1 MENLD
6 SDLLRTFVA
15 VTEAGSVTEGAA
27 RIYRSQSATSLQIK
41 RLEAILGQ
49 PVFERHGRGV
59 ILSDTGRR
67 LLPVAQE
74 VTARLDAV
82 LRDISQDAVTG
93 KLRVGIPDD
102 HGRAKLSEIIA
113 AFTRHHPK
121 VELEVTCALSANF
134 PEALDKGSLDLAI
147 FEVKHPSRH
156 EEILYEDPTCWVSS
170 THRTFADDESLPVA
184 LFDHACWWRDAAIT
198 SLKSRG
204 KPYRVVYSSQS
215 VSGVIAAVE
224 AGIAIGLLGRSSL
237 HSGLSVV
244 NETLNFESTPASKL
258 VMASS
263 ERQCSGPID
272 AMKTAIRA
280 AFLASVS
287 ESGRSTKR
295 SE

>member
-1 MENLD
+1 MERLD
-6 SDLLRTFVA
+6 SDLLRTFIAVA
-15 VTEAGSVTEGAA
+15 EAGSVTDGAA

-102 HGRAKLSEIIA
+102 HGRAKLSEIVA

-121 VELEVTCALSANF
+121 VELDVTCALSANF
-134 PEALDKGSLDLAI
+134 PEALEKGSLDLAI
-147 FEVKHPSRH
+147 YEVEHPSSH
-156 EEILYEDPTCWVSS
+156 EEVLYEDPTCWVSS
-170 THRTFADDESLPVA
+170 AHRAFPVDESLPVA
-184 LFDHACWWRDAAIT
+184 LFDHACWWRDAAIA
-198 SLKSRG
+198 SLKARG
-204 KPYRVVYSSQS
+204 KPYRIVYSSQS

-244 NETLNFESTPASKL
+244 NENLGFESSPASKL
-258 VMASS
+258 VMASTKS
-263 ERQCSGPID
+263 RESGPQD
-272 AMKTAIRA
+272 AMKAAIRA
-280 AFLASVS
+280 AFLASAS
-287 ESGRSTKR
+287 ESSRSNKCR
-295 SE
+295 E

>member
-15 VTEAGSVTEGAA
+15 VAEAGSVTEGAA

-67 LLPVAQE
+67 LLPVAQD

-82 LRDISQDAVTG
+82 LRDISQDAITG

-102 HGRAKLSEIIA
+102 HGRAKLSQIVA
-113 AFTRHHPK
+113 AFSRDHPK
-121 VELEVTCALSANF
+121 VELDVTCALSAHF
-134 PEALDKGSLDLAI
+134 PDALDKGALDLAI
-147 FEVKHPSRH
+147 YEVKHPSN
-156 EEILYEDPTCWVSS
+156 EEEVLYEDPTCWVASA
-170 THRTFADDESLPVA
+170 HRVFPVDERLPVA
-184 LFDHACWWRDAAIT
+184 LFDHACWWRDAAIN
-198 SLKSRG
+198 SLKARG

-224 AGIAIGLLGRSSL
+224 AGIAVGLLGRSSL

-244 NETLNFESTPASKL
+244 TDPLGFESTPTSKL

-263 ERQCSGPID
+263 GQGSGPTQ
-272 AMKTAIRA
+272 AMKAAIRA
-280 AFLASVS
+280 AFLTSVS
-287 ESGRSTKR
+287 ESSRAKQP
-295 SE
+295 EA